1 MPALSMKYSS
11 VEFKLD
17 LGPNNFSTN
26 QNKKRTSFCAWGGV
40 FIRGGGGGFNNYLQ
54 INSK

>member
-11 VEFKLD
+11 VEFKLV

-26 QNKKRTSFCAWGGV
+26 KNKKRTHFCAWGVYLSGGCV
-40 FIRGGGGGFNNYLQ
+40 FLTMT
-54 INSK
+54 SK